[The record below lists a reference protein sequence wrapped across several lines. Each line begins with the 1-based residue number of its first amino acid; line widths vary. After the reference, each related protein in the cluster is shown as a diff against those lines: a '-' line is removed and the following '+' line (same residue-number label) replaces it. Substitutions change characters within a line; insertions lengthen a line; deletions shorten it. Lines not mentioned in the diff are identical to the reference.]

1 VRLPPGEPHLY
12 VVVRADVGWNGD
24 VRYNLRLRTEVPKA
38 GGETEPNDDPAHAQP
53 LAEGTVLGYLG
64 RGDTDVFRY
73 NAPASSELDIEVA
86 PPERVDA
93 RLEVLAEDGSVLA
106 RADAGRRREAE
117 RIPNLFTP
125 GGPVLVRVSAGKGD
139 GNPDEPYRLSV
150 TARPAEAGA
159 EREPNDT
166 PGKATAL
173 PPGATGSGLVAPRGD
188 VDFWQAPATPDSE
201 GNVAVTVAGVPGV
214 ALDVRVRAQG
224 GRELGRFKVAPGAGP
239 SSHVVTGGDGC
250 CLVEVRE
257 ASGRGANARDRYTVV
272 VGK

>member
-1 VRLPPGEPHLY
+1 M
-12 VVVRADVGWNGD
+12 
-24 VRYNLRLRTEVPKA
+24 
-38 GGETEPNDDPAHAQP
+38 
-53 LAEGTVLGYLG
+53 
-64 RGDTDVFRY
+64 
-73 NAPASSELDIEVA
+73 
-86 PPERVDA
+86 
-93 RLEVLAEDGSVLA
+93 
-106 RADAGRRREAE
+106 
-117 RIPNLFTP
+117 
-125 GGPVLVRVSAGKGD
+125 LVRVSAGKGD